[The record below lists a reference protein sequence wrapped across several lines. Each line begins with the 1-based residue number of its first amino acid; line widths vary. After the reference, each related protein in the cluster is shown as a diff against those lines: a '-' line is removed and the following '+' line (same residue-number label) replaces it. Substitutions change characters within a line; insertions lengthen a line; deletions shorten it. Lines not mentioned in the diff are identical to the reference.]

1 MYQNTNGLQANP
13 KLTEDKGEASILH
26 SSALGRL
33 RGGVEAIPKIAFS
46 IDFFCE
52 RFKPRSHFIIT
63 GRLRMMVQ
71 MNVIVNRTVVV
82 DSEYVFYRTGCRNV
96 SHCQQQ
102 QSYSGLRSPGLGRSY
117 STYLWFV
124 LTISSQNLSSD
135 DLRLLWTW
143 KWYPLYTVLI
153 TWI

>member
-63 GRLRMMVQ
+63 GRL
-71 MNVIVNRTVVV
+71 IAY
-82 DSEYVFYRTGCRNV
+82 DGPDE
-96 SHCQQQ
+96 
-102 QSYSGLRSPGLGRSY
+102 RSRE
-117 STYLWFV
+117 
-124 LTISSQNLSSD
+124 
-135 DLRLLWTW
+135 
-143 KWYPLYTVLI
+143 
-153 TWI
+153 